1 MTFGEKLQKLRARAG
16 MSQDALAERLNVSRQ
31 AVSRWERDETMP
43 ETDKIVPL
51 ADLFGVT
58 TDYLLREQ
66 PRGSAKEEK
75 AAEQDWTDKLSHLAK
90 TKGYLLGWLLIVWGG
105 IDLLGLLATTMMV
118 GGFFNI
124 MSLPITATI
133 NGLPFT
139 GPAGMM
145 TQILWLPALYGIA
158 KIALGV
164 FVLRRGKEY
173 AEKVKE
179 EEER

>member
-75 AAEQDWTDKLSHLAK
+75 AAEQDWTDKLTYLAK
-90 TKGYLLGWLLIVWGG
+90 TKGYLLGWLLTDHGTDGIVCLN
-105 IDLLGLLATTMMV
+105 IPRLGLGYEA
-118 GGFFNI
+118 
-124 MSLPITATI
+124 
-133 NGLPFT
+133 
-139 GPAGMM
+139 AGDNHLVRHLV
-145 TQILWLPALYGIA
+145 IRY
-158 KIALGV
+158 ALGLHHL
-164 FVLRRGKEY
+164 LRRLGYLTVIQQVFKGFPHRPLPTPLLCPRL
-173 AEKVKE
+173 ASF
-179 EEER
+179 

>member
-1 MTFGEKLQKLRARAG
+1 M
-16 MSQDALAERLNVSRQ
+16 
-31 AVSRWERDETMP
+31 
-43 ETDKIVPL
+43 
-51 ADLFGVT
+51 
-58 TDYLLREQ
+58 
-66 PRGSAKEEK
+66 
-75 AAEQDWTDKLSHLAK
+75 
-90 TKGYLLGWLLIVWGG
+90 
-105 IDLLGLLATTMMV
+105 DLLGLLATTMMV

-124 MSLPITATI
+124 MRLPITAI

-145 TQILWLPALYGIA
+145 TQILWLPALYGAA

-179 EEER
+179 EEE

>member
-1 MTFGEKLQKLRARAG
+1 MSTVAVTILGESVALPAG
-16 MSQDALAERLNVSRQ
+16 TTVQQAIAQYREAAELGLDVAQNTIGNYYRTGNGVAQDYAA
-31 AVSRWERDETMP
+31 AVSW
-43 ETDKIVPL
+43 
-51 ADLFGVT
+51 
-58 TDYLLREQ
+58 Y
-66 PRGSAKEEK
+66 EK
-75 AAEQDWTDKLSHLAK
+75 AAEQDWTDKLTYLAK

-105 IDLLGLLATTMMV
+105 MDLLGLLATTMMV

-145 TQILWLPALYGIA
+145 TQILWLPALYGAA

-164 FVLRRGKEY
+164 FVLRRGREY